1 MKVAIDGPSGAG
13 KSTLARMAAKKLG
26 YLYVDTGALYRC
38 IALYAI
44 QNNVETKDSLAVC
57 KMLPKICVDLNYDK
71 DGFQHMLLNGTD
83 VTDDIRRPEVS
94 MAASDVSS
102 IPDVRKFLL
111 DLQREI
117 ADKNNIVMDGR
128 DIGTVVLPD
137 AEVKIFL
144 TASPEVR
151 AERRYRELT
160 EKGFDVSYTD
170 VLNDIKARD
179 IQDINREISP
189 LKAADDA
196 ITLDTSNYSLEE
208 SLKLIIGIIRG

>member
-1 MKVAIDGPSGAG
+1 
-13 KSTLARMAAKKLG
+13 
-26 YLYVDTGALYRC
+26 
-38 IALYAI
+38 
-44 QNNVETKDSLAVC
+44 
-57 KMLPKICVDLNYDK
+57 
-71 DGFQHMLLNGTD
+71 
-83 VTDDIRRPEVS
+83 

-196 ITLDTSNYSLEE
+196 ITLDTSDYSLEE
-208 SLKLIIGIIRG
+208 SLKLITGIIRG